1 MLPLTPLPSEQEQDE
16 WRWAMVGIAFP
27 VRRKYTLLLDVHWL
41 LKVGVRDAIEG
52 DVPLGMESPR
62 DRGSHA
68 LFTVKAEPQNEALHV
83 TVKEQGQ
90 VVLPQRTVRP
100 TRLWVAIDVQGVRPV

>member
-1 MLPLTPLPSEQEQDE
+1 M
-16 WRWAMVGIAFP
+16 AMGDGRCCFP
-27 VRRKYTLLLDVHWL
+27 FQRKYTLLLDVHWL

-52 DVPLGMESPR
+52 DVPLGVEPPR

-68 LFTVKAEPQNEALHV
+68 LFTVKAKPQNEALHV

-90 VVLPQRTVRP
+90 VVFPQRTVRP
-100 TRLWVAIDVQGVRPV
+100 TRLWGAIDVQGLRPV